1 MGKTDFYKSEL
12 DLIVDFH
19 AAAKRQGPGS
29 HADTQRAL
37 NFIRQDLDALG
48 TPLNVA
54 DIGCGSGDH
63 TLLLARQLPQALI
76 TAVDLFPE
84 FLKPLQSQAKSEGL
98 DDRITTL
105 EASMDALPFMNEEF
119 DVVWSEGAIYN
130 MGFSAGIQA
139 WRPFIK
145 KGGFLAVSEIT
156 WITQNRPSKL
166 QQFWESEYPEINT
179 SSAKIKALEE
189 HGYSP
194 VGYFILPPSSWID
207 AYYEPLRARME
218 TFLSKHHHSELAQ
231 KVVQDN
237 LSEYD
242 LYLENQAYYSYGFYI
257 ARKV

>member
-1 MGKTDFYKSEL
+1 MTEL
-12 DLIVDFH
+12 ELIIDLH
-19 AAAKRQGPGS
+19 ASGKRQGPGS
-29 HADTQRAL
+29 QEDTLRAL
-37 NFIRQDLDALG
+37 SAIHSNLEELG
-48 TPLNVA
+48 RPLKIA
-54 DIGCGSGDH
+54 DIGCGTGDH
-63 TLLLARQLPQALI
+63 TLLLARQLPQAHI

-84 FLKPLQSQAKSEGL
+84 FLKPLQAQAKAEGL
-98 DDRITTL
+98 QDRITTL
-105 EASMDALPFMNEEF
+105 EASMDALPFAKEEF
-119 DVVWSEGAIYN
+119 DLIWSEGAIYN
-130 MGFSAGIQA
+130 MGFTAGIKA

-156 WITQNRPSKL
+156 WITQDRPSEL
-166 QQFWESEYPEINT
+166 QQFWESEYPEIEP
-179 SSAKIKALEE
+179 SSAKVKALEE

-194 VGYFILPPSSWID
+194 IGYFILPPSSWID
-207 AYYEPLRARME
+207 YYEPMSERSE